1 MTASLTV
8 EDLAVLKVPKLVMTT
23 GRTLEPQRPS
33 LLGQM
38 LRSRFV
44 CKELLL
50 EIQQASLFVRFRH
63 GEYLLAT

>member
-8 EDLAVLKVPKLVMTT
+8 EEPAVRKVPKLVMTT
-23 GRTLEPQRPS
+23 GQTLEPQRPS

-38 LRSRFV
+38 LRARFV

-50 EIQQASLFVRFRH
+50 EIQQASLFVRFLH
-63 GEYLLAT
+63 DEYLLAT